1 MSVKGSIVEND
12 VNPLVNLSLVSKN
25 SNSKEQIVVERIRW
39 KKFTTTAIDLRVM
52 CESDSD
58 KLSMILSEVP
68 KSMQFSIQ
76 KDLSKDK
83 SAAQQ
88 LLDRG
93 YSYKQDL
100 RDSLLQITI
109 KDRTIIYDLDP
120 DAKKSKEESKEVT
133 VKNEPKELFL
143 LNATSHFI
151 PLQMYVE
158 VGLKIIKCKD
168 NL

>member
-1 MSVKGSIVEND
+1 
-12 VNPLVNLSLVSKN
+12 
-25 SNSKEQIVVERIRW
+25 
-39 KKFTTTAIDLRVM
+39 M

-133 VKNEPKELFL
+133 V
-143 LNATSHFI
+143 
-151 PLQMYVE
+151 
-158 VGLKIIKCKD
+158 
-168 NL
+168 